1 MSTLVKKEGRV
12 GGVRLICLYEWSR
25 LMSDSG
31 VAGRGPE
38 TGLLYNTRK
47 WIVRGDTCADK
58 ARAFIGKGR
67 PGGEQWGEGTQENS
81 SATWL
86 TVLGFMVMGLASGLS
101 LANHSDS
108 ESFLVVHA
116 LFSQDGCQWKG
127 FSEVVRHEVSP
138 FHLSWT
144 LPVDGGLLVPCSLP
158 GLPVLKQRKTTHAM
172 VTMVPGYYGAWP
184 GGAVSVSVLPLIVGR
199 GGVWWTGEHKHHL
212 KGRYVGTLWLTDAS
226 WEWGPS
232 VATIPYFQDKSEM
245 RLLMYNLT
253 LFTCYF
259 FLPFWPHCLAHRILV
274 PQPRIEFV
282 PPAAGSW
289 SLNCWTTRELP
300 ILWFLKVYN

>member
-1 MSTLVKKEGRV
+1 MATHSVTDLPEWGKDPYRVLFVLIEGDQIWLRRKERFALQSKNEDVGAPTLEKT
-12 GGVRLICLYEWSR
+12 LS
-25 LMSDSG
+25 
-31 VAGRGPE
+31 E
-38 TGLLYNTRK
+38 TGC
-47 WIVRGDTCADK
+47 WQDC
-58 ARAFIGKGR
+58 FIC
-67 PGGEQWGEGTQENS
+67 
-81 SATWL
+81 
-86 TVLGFMVMGLASGLS
+86 GFICG
-101 LANHSDS
+101 
-108 ESFLVVHA
+108 
-116 LFSQDGCQWKG
+116 
-127 FSEVVRHEVSP
+127 
-138 FHLSWT
+138 
-144 LPVDGGLLVPCSLP
+144 
-158 GLPVLKQRKTTHAM
+158 
-172 VTMVPGYYGAWP
+172 
-184 GGAVSVSVLPLIVGR
+184 GR

-253 LFTCYF
+253 LFICYF
-259 FLPFWPHCLAHRILV
+259 FLPFWPHCVAHRILV